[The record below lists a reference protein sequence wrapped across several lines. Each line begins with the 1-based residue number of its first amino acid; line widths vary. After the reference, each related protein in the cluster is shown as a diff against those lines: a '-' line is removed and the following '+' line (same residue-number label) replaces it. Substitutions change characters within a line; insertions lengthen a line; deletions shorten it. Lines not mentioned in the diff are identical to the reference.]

1 MPVSAPLL
9 SRAAAILLAAAC
21 ADTALAQDNADNWLT
36 RLFQPPAANSVL
48 APGAAPAGTREWSG
62 QSGASGHP
70 LMTTEAI
77 RAAAAEFGD
86 CLAGLWPLAAR
97 RGVTRETFEHFTQ
110 GLTPDLRLMDLL
122 DAQPEFTKSTW
133 DYLDALVSD
142 ERIARGREVLAQN
155 APTFAAVERTYGVD
169 RHIIA
174 AIWGVESNYSTM
186 GGDRPVI
193 RSTATLACVG
203 RRRDFF
209 REEFLSALEILQRGD
224 VKPERLVGSWAG
236 GFGPTQFMPSSF
248 KRYAVDFDG
257 DGRRDVVDSIP
268 DVIASTANNLKT
280 DGWVSGEGW
289 GYEVVLPPNF
299 DFLLA
304 DRSRQMTLQQWQA
317 LGIARAG
324 SQVFPRPTDRAYL
337 LVPAGARG
345 PAFLMLQN
353 FRVIMKYNPA
363 EAYALAIGH
372 LADRLRGGGP
382 LLQAWP
388 REERLL
394 TVAERYELQ
403 QLLGQRGFDVG
414 EPDGRIGPRTRIAIR
429 NFQVATGQIPDGFPS
444 SHVLDRLRQP

>member
-1 MPVSAPLL
+1 MPISAPILR
-9 SRAAAILLAAAC
+9 RAAATLLAAAF
-21 ADTALAQDNADNWLT
+21 AGPTLAQETSDNWLT
-36 RLFQPPAANSVL
+36 RLFQPPAAHSVP
-48 APGAAPAGTREWSG
+48 APAAAPAGAREWSG

-70 LMTTEAI
+70 LMTAEAI

-97 RGVTRETFEHFTQ
+97 RGVARETFEGYTA

-142 ERIARGREVLAQN
+142 ERIARGREILAQH

-169 RHIIA
+169 RHVIA
-174 AIWGVESNYSTM
+174 AIWGVESKYSTM
-186 GGDRPVI
+186 GGDRSVI

-224 VKPERLVGSWAG
+224 LKPERLIGSWAG
-236 GFGPTQFMPSSF
+236 AFGPTQFMPTTF

-257 DGRRDVVDSIP
+257 DGRRDVVDSVP
-268 DVIASTANNLKT
+268 DMIASTANNLKT
-280 DGWVSGEGW
+280 DGWASGEGW

-304 DRSRQMTLQQWQA
+304 DRSRQMTLRQWQA
-317 LGIARAG
+317 LGVARAG
-324 SQVFPRPTDRAYL
+324 GQAFPRASDRAYL

-372 LADRLRGGGP
+372 LSDRLRGGGP

-388 REERLL
+388 REERPL

-403 QLLGQRGFDVG
+403 QLLGQRGFDIG

-429 NFQVATGQIPDGFPS
+429 NFQVTTGQIPDGFPS